1 MIVMLSRLNVFF
13 FFFFFQSDTAVPAEN
28 KLVVERK

>member
-1 MIVMLSRLNVFF
+1 MIVMLSRLNVF

>member
-1 MIVMLSRLNVFF
+1 MIAMLSRLNV